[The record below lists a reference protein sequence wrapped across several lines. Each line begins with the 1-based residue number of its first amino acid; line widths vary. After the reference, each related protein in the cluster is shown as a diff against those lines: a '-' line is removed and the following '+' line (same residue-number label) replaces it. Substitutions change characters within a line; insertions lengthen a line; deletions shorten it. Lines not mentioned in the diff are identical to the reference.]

1 MEKGDFQDEYIEFDR
16 IRELIDL
23 KSPELFKYYA
33 QEVYKDL
40 SERKESSKTQGVV
53 KVNFF
58 EFIKNIHY
66 FFADKLFEAMDL
78 DKDGFLNLKELKEGL
93 FELYLGT
100 FEDALRLIFRMI
112 DFNQDGKIEKED
124 MQIMLSYLPIR
135 EENDHMTNIKYQLKS
150 KEEINIIINNTFYES
165 NSLDFESYTRVV
177 EERDSDSFLQILCYF
192 YQNKPFS
199 SSNFDI
205 YMNQVKKKLVQA
217 EEYSPSL
224 GKKILSPKKST
235 YLSPTKLITA
245 SYEDLE
251 KNLDGFSLEAV
262 GEKHDEFKI
271 KLPHIPKKVQENFEP
286 TDSPVMQMK
295 RYNKPDKTESLLDSP
310 TLFLRKLNKEDGSPV
325 GKLRTLKKSTVQDK
339 VTYEGWISKITENNR
354 VKRFWLVLIGND
366 IYYYKTDS
374 KKDYQGMHNLSGCF
388 FKEIGEKV
396 VGDQTFF
403 SFAIEFSNR
412 KRKYFCETKEDMEV
426 WRDYIKESLGYLN
439 IKDNYDMGKDLESG
453 KFGVVKLGVHK
464 KTGEKVAIK
473 VISKKEMDNKDLELV
488 SSELNI
494 MKMARHKNVVRLL
507 DHYENSN
514 TIYIIMELLE
524 GGTLNS
530 FLENIEPTL
539 LSEAN
544 AAKLIYQICEGI
556 LYLHSYGVVHRDL
569 KPENVMLS
577 DKLNDIGKAPDSIIK
592 IMDFGLSKILG
603 PNERVADGFG
613 TLSFVAPEVLTRQPY
628 GKGID
633 VWSIGV
639 MLYYMV
645 SGLLP
650 FDDEEDS
657 EEVIAKKIVFQ
668 ELKFPSKYFKS
679 RSKDLIDLLKKLLTK
694 DQEKRVTI
702 EQVIK
707 HPWFTNV

>member
-1 MEKGDFQDEYIEFDR
+1 M
-16 IRELIDL
+16 
-23 KSPELFKYYA
+23 
-33 QEVYKDL
+33 
-40 SERKESSKTQGVV
+40 
-53 KVNFF
+53 
-58 EFIKNIHY
+58 
-66 FFADKLFEAMDL
+66 
-78 DKDGFLNLKELKEGL
+78 
-93 FELYLGT
+93 
-100 FEDALRLIFRMI
+100 
-112 DFNQDGKIEKED
+112 
-124 MQIMLSYLPIR
+124 
-135 EENDHMTNIKYQLKS
+135 
-150 KEEINIIINNTFYES
+150 
-165 NSLDFESYTRVV
+165 
-177 EERDSDSFLQILCYF
+177 
-192 YQNKPFS
+192 
-199 SSNFDI
+199 
-205 YMNQVKKKLVQA
+205 
-217 EEYSPSL
+217 
-224 GKKILSPKKST
+224 
-235 YLSPTKLITA
+235 
-245 SYEDLE
+245 
-251 KNLDGFSLEAV
+251 
-262 GEKHDEFKI
+262 
-271 KLPHIPKKVQENFEP
+271 
-286 TDSPVMQMK
+286 
-295 RYNKPDKTESLLDSP
+295 
-310 TLFLRKLNKEDGSPV
+310 
-325 GKLRTLKKSTVQDK
+325 
-339 VTYEGWISKITENNR
+339 
-354 VKRFWLVLIGND
+354 LIGND